1 MIDLSR
7 LQVSFVSTWK
17 DGMHFSK
24 GLTFA
29 NKEMVKHALIIYTTK
44 NNRNFTIRRSTKS
57 KLCTPCIDT
66 NCKWYIGAFI
76 KTKLNGLWVV
86 TSSVGPHSCIPFGLQ
101 RDGKMINFNF
111 FASEIV
117 SKLRQDHS
125 AHIDQLWDIIHT
137 KYIMSFLTIRY
148 WTRNKRQLLR
158 YSGIRNSLTKG
169 CETCR
174 WHTWIRIRV
183 PNITITPYLGTY
195 LVPRYSAMYFGH
207 SLHALL
213 PLDIAS

>member
-7 LQVSFVSTWK
+7 LQISFVSTWK

-29 NKEMVKHALIIYTTK
+29 NKEVVNHALIIYTTK

-57 KLCTPCIDT
+57 KLCTACIDT
-66 NCKWYIGAFI
+66 NRKWYIGAFI

-86 TSSVGPHSCIPFGLQ
+86 TSYVGPHSCIPFGLQ
-101 RDGKMINFNF
+101 RDSKMMNFNF
-111 FASEIV
+111 VASEIV

-137 KYIMSFLTIRY
+137 KYDHELSYYKVLDAKQKTIA
-148 WTRNKRQLLR
+148 K
-158 YSGIRNSLTKG
+158 I
-169 CETCR
+169 
-174 WHTWIRIRV
+174 
-183 PNITITPYLGTY
+183 
-195 LVPRYSAMYFGH
+195 FG
-207 SLHALL
+207 
-213 PLDIAS
+213 D